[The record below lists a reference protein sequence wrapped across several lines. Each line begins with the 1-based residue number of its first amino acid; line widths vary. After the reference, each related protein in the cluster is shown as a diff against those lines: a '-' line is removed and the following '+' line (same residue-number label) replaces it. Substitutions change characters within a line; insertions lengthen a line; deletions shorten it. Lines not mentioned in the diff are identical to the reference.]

1 MPSQLVLQKKMSEVE
16 EVAKLISEH
25 RAVGVASLWKVRA
38 AQLQGFKKKLA
49 DRVSMRVIKTA
60 LMKRAIQ
67 SLRDKPGLEKL
78 AESLKGS
85 YIYLFTD
92 LNPFKLALLL
102 EKGKIRTT
110 AKSGDFAAIDVL
122 VPAGNTGQPPGPVIS
137 QLNAVGLP
145 TRIESGSVWVTKDTM
160 VARKGDAISERL
172 APILTK
178 LGIRP
183 VEAGL
188 SLKIAYDDGML
199 LAEEQLVINLNAVKK
214 DLEVAHADAFAL
226 SLAVAF
232 PTVDNVQP
240 LLQVAHKEAYALAMN
255 AALPTRETVQD
266 LVRKAYAQ
274 ALGLKSLLDSKKS

>member
-160 VARKGDAISERL
+160 VARKGDTISERL